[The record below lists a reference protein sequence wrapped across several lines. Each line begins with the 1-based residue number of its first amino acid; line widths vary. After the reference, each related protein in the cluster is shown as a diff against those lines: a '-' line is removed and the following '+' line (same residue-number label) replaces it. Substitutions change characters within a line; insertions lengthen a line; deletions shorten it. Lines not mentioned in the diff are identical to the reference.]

1 MNKYQWKLKDVLMI
15 AIAAVL
21 FGVIYLGCT
30 YAGGFLYGIL
40 APLGMGS
47 LGYEPFYGIYFMAAA
62 FGIYVM
68 RKPGTG
74 LIAEVL
80 AAVIE
85 CLLGNFF
92 GPIIILSGI
101 VQGLGFEAIIALKR
115 YKKFDKITMIE
126 GAILCSI
133 FTLIYNLIVSGYN
146 KIALPILLLMLGV
159 RIISAIIFDGLI
171 TPILADGLAKAGVLK
186 GYAISD
192 SIKQDLEDWWKALS

>member
-21 FGVIYLGCT
+21 FGVVYLGCT

-171 TPILADGLAKAGVLK
+171 TPIFADGLAKAGVLK

-192 SIKQDLEDWWKALS
+192 SIKQDLED

>member
-21 FGVIYLGCT
+21 FGVVYLGCT

-47 LGYEPFYGIYFMAAA
+47 IGYEPFYGIYFMAAA

>member
-21 FGVIYLGCT
+21 FGVVYLGCT

-192 SIKQDLEDWWKALS
+192 SIKQDLED